1 MTELSDALS
10 PCARSQC
17 FFESSVGSLA
27 KFGMDSDGK
36 VKELITDEY
45 FRQAQPCEEGGQVLS
60 WTGTPSATLP
70 PCTVGNHRLTI
81 EQFKKVY
88 QLVGDETWT
97 HPETEEVFSSIEFT
111 NGKADQDQTL
121 AMVRQSDASRSPL
134 PPLDAPI
141 LFVAHDVARP
151 SPRSMHVPPYASRVI
166 MLAVR
171 RI

>member
-151 SPRSMHVPPYASRVI
+151 SARSMHVPPYASRVI